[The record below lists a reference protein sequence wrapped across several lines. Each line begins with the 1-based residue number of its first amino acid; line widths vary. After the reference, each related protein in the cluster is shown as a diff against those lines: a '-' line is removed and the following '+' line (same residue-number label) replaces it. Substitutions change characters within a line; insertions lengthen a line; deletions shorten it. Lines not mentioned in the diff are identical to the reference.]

1 MQNTRTKTGRELA
14 VNVMKYSV
22 MIVSCVI
29 ILLPI
34 VVVFF
39 GSFKTH
45 TEFYDSNPLSPPAS
59 FLNFDNYKAVFVEG
73 KLLTGF
79 INTAIIMVIS
89 LTGSILSGT
98 TIAYVFSRFQFRGK
112 KILQNM
118 FLFAALVPGVTMQVT
133 VFQVINQLGAFN
145 TLMAPIL
152 LYIGTDIMAIYIFM
166 QFIDSISKDLDE
178 AALIEGASY
187 FRVFFKIILPLLKP
201 AIVTIIIIS
210 GTTIYNDFYTAFLYM
225 PSADLATISTSLFN
239 FKGPYA
245 SSWEIILAGIIVV
258 MFPML
263 IVFLTLQKYI
273 YNGLTAGS
281 VK

>member
-1 MQNTRTKTGRELA
+1 MHNKGIKSARKLGTSM
-14 VNVMKYSV
+14 MKYLV
-22 MIVSCVI
+22 MIISCLI

-34 VVVFF
+34 IVIIF

-45 TEFYDSNPLSPPAS
+45 TEFYESNPLSPPTS
-59 FLNFDNYKAVFVEG
+59 FLNFENYKAVFVEG

-79 INTAIIMVIS
+79 INTAIIMVVS
-89 LTGSILSGT
+89 LAGSILSGT
-98 TIAYVFSRFQFRGK
+98 TIAYVFSRFKFKGK

-133 VFQVINQLGAFN
+133 VFQVIAKLGAFN

-152 LYIGTDIMAIYIFM
+152 LNVGTDIMAIYIFM
-166 QFIDSISKDLDE
+166 QFINSISKDLDE
-178 AALIEGASY
+178 AALMEGASY
-187 FRVFFKIILPLLKP
+187 FRVFFTIIFPLLKP

-210 GTTIYNDFYTAFLYM
+210 GTAIYNDFYTAFLYM
-225 PSADLATISTSLFN
+225 PSAELATISTSLFN

-258 MFPML
+258 MTPML

-273 YNGLTAGS
+273 YNGLTSGS